1 MSPGVAERVTAGAG
15 FATLRRDVV
24 EPGLCTRCGT
34 CVGVCPKDAVRF
46 EDPLG
51 LCLPV
56 ADEAACVD
64 CDAPCL
70 TGCPGADVD
79 FPELN
84 RWLFGGPPQDY
95 LLGHTTAFHVGHAT
109 DPEIRAGAASGGVI
123 TAVLEHL
130 LQSGE
135 IAGVACLIDDP
146 DRPLLPRPVIATDVE
161 TLRAAQQS
169 KYTLTPVNTVLA
181 EIAAF
186 GKPVAFVG
194 LPDQVQSIRKLQVA
208 GHPSVAHIKL
218 IVGSFCGA
226 VNHFSSVR
234 EFVRKH
240 GVEDLDQIERIEYR
254 AGAWPGTM
262 RVTLKD
268 GRRLELAKF
277 YANYMN
283 LFYVVERSLF
293 CVDLSNELADI
304 SAGDAWA
311 PRYESRHEGFSLVI
325 TRTEAGRRAL
335 ETSRAAGVIE
345 LEETDRADALVM
357 HSHGLFNKKIAVWSR
372 LDLRELLGRPAPD
385 YHYRAVVTTRSRVV
399 GAAIALVYEVG
410 QTRWARFLMNLLP
423 LEFTGKAFAA
433 VRKRWRKQTRPGRSG
448 TLQTYDVIERPGQ
461 A

>member
-1 MSPGVAERVTAGAG
+1 MSPAVAERETVGGG
-15 FATLRRDVV
+15 FATLRREVV

-34 CVGVCPKDAVRF
+34 CVGVCPNDAVRF

-56 ADEAACVD
+56 ADESLCLG

-70 TGCPGADVD
+70 IGCPGAEVDV
-79 FPELN
+79 PSLN
-84 RWLFGGPPQDY
+84 RLLFGEPPQDY
-95 LLGHTTAFHVGHAT
+95 LLGHTSAFHVGHAT
-109 DPEIRAGAASGGVI
+109 DPEIRRRAASGGVI

-130 LQSGE
+130 LETGE

-146 DRPLLPRPVIATDVE
+146 DAPLLPRPVIATDLE

-169 KYTLTPVNTVLA
+169 KYTLTPVNTVLK

-186 GKPVAFVG
+186 AAPVAFVG
-194 LPDQVQSIRKLQVA
+194 LPDQVQAIRKLQAA
-208 GHPSVAHIKL
+208 GHPAAGWIKL
-218 IVGSFCGA
+218 IIGSFCGA

-240 GVEDLDQIERIEYR
+240 GVRDLDEIERIEYR
-254 AGAWPGTM
+254 AGEWPGTM
-262 RVTLKD
+262 RVTLRD

-293 CVDLSNELADI
+293 CVDLSNELADL

-325 TRTEAGRRAL
+325 TRSEAGQRAL
-335 ETSRAAGVIE
+335 ESCRRAGVVE

-372 LDLRELLGRPAPD
+372 LDLRELLGRPVPD
-385 YHYRAVVTTRSRVV
+385 YHYRAVIDTRSRVV
-399 GAAIALVYEVG
+399 GAAIALVYEIG
-410 QTRWARFLMNLLP
+410 QTRWARFLVNLLP
-423 LEFTGKAFAA
+423 LELTGKAFAA

-448 TLQTYDVIERPGQ
+448 TLQTYDVIERAGR